1 MRITQKDKIE
11 AGKVVKAF
19 DGEKTEE
26 EIFYNLCFA
35 ILASQTTFKSNIK
48 VTKQLTEIGFY
59 KNDIDMPLLQEIV
72 RPTRFFRQKTYRL
85 LKAKQQFDEILDVV
99 LGPEDSFTKRNKLV
113 KMVNGIGMK
122 AGSHFLR
129 NLGHTDLAIIDTHVL
144 KYLGRSMPKNKREYL
159 EIENEFAKLAKDKG
173 LTSAELD
180 AIVWKKYSDTPWEN
194 FEY

>member
-35 ILASQTTFKSNIK
+35 ILAPQTTFKSNIK
-48 VTKQLTEIGFY
+48 VTKQLTEMGFY

-99 LGPEDSFTKRNKLV
+99 LGPEDSFVKRNKLV

-180 AIVWKKYSDTPWEN
+180 AIVWKKYSDTSWED